1 MLQLGEVVPELDL
14 ERPAG
19 CKFIKRSMKEKEAQ
33 GLAGRQHRHEG
44 DFGGGSLWFS
54 RGERQAGQPP
64 WKAVGED
71 DTRRIF

>member
-44 DFGGGSLWFS
+44 DFGGGVPL
-54 RGERQAGQPP
+54 
-64 WKAVGED
+64 V
-71 DTRRIF
+71 